1 MAGQKKSSERR
12 KKKRQSMAM
21 KANGIIMA
29 AMAAWRKY
37 QHQWRDVIIMASNEE
52 RNGVAWRK

>member
-1 MAGQKKSSERR
+1 
-12 KKKRQSMAM
+12 MAM
-21 KANGIIMA
+21 KANEIIMA

-37 QHQWRDVIIMASNEE
+37 QHQWRGVIIMASNEE